1 MAEAKT
7 DQKQRIRIRLKAYDH
22 KVIDQSTRTSAIIAG
37 IAQITQALRIELVA
51 EGIETENQ
59 LTQMRAFG
67 INAIQGYLYS
77 KPLPVTQLRRVI
89 SEPLAPG
96 LAKSKR
102 IAVVDGDRTRRAS

>member
-1 MAEAKT
+1 MKI
-7 DQKQRIRIRLKAYDH
+7 DRKFSQH
-22 KVIDQSTRTSAIIAG
+22 IDQSTRTSAIIAG